1 MRKVLFLSLLVL
13 GGCTEVIVSSRVV
26 PLVSPEPARP
36 NAIRPG
42 YERLMTIDKLYA
54 WCEYGTLKMQVTATA
69 NSGGWRDPRLNRAV
83 TEGNAPTYEVV
94 AVRPQGSA
102 SQALQ
107 SFTFTHDEPMPRG
120 SGRVRVMGQSNEMST
135 GIFLGQGC

>member
-1 MRKVLFLSLLVL
+1 MRKALFLSLIML
-13 GGCTEVIVSSRVV
+13 GGCTDVVVSTRMV

-42 YERLMTIDKLYA
+42 YDRLMTIDKLYA
-54 WCEYGTLKMQVTATA
+54 WCEYGALKMQVTATA
-69 NSGGWRDPRLNRAV
+69 SSGGWKGPRLNRTV

-94 AVRPQGSA
+94 AVRPQGNV

-107 SFTFTHDEPMPRG
+107 SFTFTHEEPMPHG
-120 SGRVRVMGQSNEMST
+120 SGRVRVLGQSNEMST
-135 GIFLGQGC
+135 GIFLGRGC